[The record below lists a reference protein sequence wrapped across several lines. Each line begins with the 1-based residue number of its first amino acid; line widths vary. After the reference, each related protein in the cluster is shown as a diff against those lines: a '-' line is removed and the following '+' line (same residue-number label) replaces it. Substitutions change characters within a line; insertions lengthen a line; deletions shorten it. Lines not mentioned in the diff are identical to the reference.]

1 MTDTGPAKRPGLP
14 ALRTGDARIDAW
26 ASKVAEHIEL
36 STGSRGNKLER
47 SVTVRDLLAAT
58 QDLRLLRADKSNV
71 GGTDMVLQLGGGL
84 TVSVAIDAFAKK
96 VFESPL
102 YKSLIKRL
110 DDQSRFDDVPEE
122 VRKLLLVD
130 IATLAARQ
138 GAEVVRLEKKIQT
151 SIQSLA
157 YTVEAVTASIEGVS
171 AGVQETAYASASANV
186 ATAGRVTQV
195 QARLD
200 NFNGGDAG
208 TATVEQKMST
218 IASNVTGLSA
228 EYMTKVQ
235 AGGIFGGYALSAHLP
250 ADPSKPGYSA
260 FIIAVDQFAVV
271 FPGNVGGADAKRI
284 PFGIDAEGVYF
295 NSDVYLKGNMR
306 IEGGQKT
313 LIAGLRGSL
322 SIGITGAGWS
332 DSAARQAIWTALGNG
347 GSATT
352 NNHLVIGDS
361 VTVTSSANPTSG
373 TTKYWNDTSWSVPGV
388 VVTGDMV
395 LDGAFAA
402 TKIDTRGLTIK
413 DASGNV
419 IFGSGVDLSV
429 NYINGLGALATQ
441 NNVDYTG
448 VTGTKPPANA
458 DNTAS
463 NTAAGISGQGALAT
477 QNYVNVGSTVRFPNG
492 SVMETGDFVS
502 RLSRINSA
510 TISTFIDGAAITN
523 AYIGNAAIKS
533 ANIENAAVQTLNL
546 AGAAVTVP
554 LSVQGG
560 QFIGQGMGTYETINY
575 GRMFLDE
582 RGIIYANIIASQ
594 AYGQGLRNSLLWLR
608 VQDSEGRVYESVQG
622 GQAVVPSPAVA
633 VSGMC
638 APGWITI
645 SSSYSGE
652 DAGVRINSSTL
663 FVIGAKR

>member
-71 GGTDMVLQLGGGL
+71 AGTDMVLQLGGGL

-171 AGVQETAYASASANV
+171 AGVRETAYASASANV

-228 EYMTKVQ
+228 EYTLKVD
-235 AGGIFGGYALSAHLP
+235 AGGIFGGVGLSAHLP
-250 ADPSKPGYSA
+250 ADPTKPGYSM
-260 FIIAVDQFAVV
+260 FLIAVDRFAMV

-419 IFGSGVDLSV
+419 IFGAGANLSV

-477 QNYVNVGSTVRFPNG
+477 QNYVNVGSTVRFPDG

>member
-1 MTDTGPAKRPGLP
+1 
-14 ALRTGDARIDAW
+14 
-26 ASKVAEHIEL
+26 
-36 STGSRGNKLER
+36 
-47 SVTVRDLLAAT
+47 
-58 QDLRLLRADKSNV
+58 
-71 GGTDMVLQLGGGL
+71 
-84 TVSVAIDAFAKK
+84 
-96 VFESPL
+96 
-102 YKSLIKRL
+102 
-110 DDQSRFDDVPEE
+110 
-122 VRKLLLVD
+122 
-130 IATLAARQ
+130 
-138 GAEVVRLEKKIQT
+138 
-151 SIQSLA
+151 
-157 YTVEAVTASIEGVS
+157 VS
-171 AGVQETAYASASANV
+171 AGVREATYASASANV

-228 EYMTKVQ
+228 EYTLKVD
-235 AGGIFGGYALSAHLP
+235 AGGIFGGVGLSAHLP
-250 ADPSKPGYSA
+250 ADPTKPGYSM
-260 FIIAVDQFAVV
+260 FLIAVDRFAMV

-284 PFGIDAEGVYF
+284 PFGIDANGVYF

-322 SIGITGAGWS
+322 SIGIMGAGWS

-413 DASGNV
+413 DAYGNV
-419 IFGSGVDLSV
+419 IFGAGANLSV
-429 NYINGLGALATQ
+429 NYINGLGALARQ
-441 NNVDYTG
+441 SSVDYSSLTG
-448 VTGTKPPANA
+448 YKPPTNA

-463 NTAAGISGQGALAT
+463 NYSAGINDQGALAT
-477 QNYVNVGSTVRFPNG
+477 QNYVNVGSTVRFPDG
-492 SVMETGDFVS
+492 SVMETRDFVS

-533 ANIENAAVQTLNL
+533 ANIENAAIGNAQIANL
-546 AGAAVTVP
+546 SVDTIKIAGNAVTASNSSAGPGSAYTSIYVP
-554 LSVQGG
+554 SGQVMKIICMVYAGIGDQLSYPHDGGFSVSFYNISANVLTTAVQVETGND
-560 QFIGQGMGTYETINY
+560 TYAFRSN
-575 GRMFLDE
+575 
-582 RGIIYANIIASQ
+582 ASNWTGYVE
-594 AYGQGLRNSLLWLR
+594 AYGPGTIGVSVSAFRGAYITVSL
-608 VQDSEGRVYESVQG
+608 
-622 GQAVVPSPAVA
+622 
-633 VSGMC
+633 
-638 APGWITI
+638 
-645 SSSYSGE
+645 
-652 DAGVRINSSTL
+652 
-663 FVIGAKR
+663 FGAMK